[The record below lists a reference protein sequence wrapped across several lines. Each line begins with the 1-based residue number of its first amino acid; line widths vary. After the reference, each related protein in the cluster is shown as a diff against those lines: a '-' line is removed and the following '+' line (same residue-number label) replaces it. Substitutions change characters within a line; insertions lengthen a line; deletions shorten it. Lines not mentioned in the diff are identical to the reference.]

1 MFPPSSQAPKRCRK
15 ITCSILH
22 QNNSFAWW
30 KQLEGAQARAHP
42 SGFSQIN
49 AVCCDTC
56 AENSLEQFLTEPLQ
70 QCWHRGAL
78 WKCSPGLGCSS
89 HPCWRE
95 WLFCLLCQYGL
106 ACWSACHCPLEEGTC
121 GEETGP
127 RLCSLSRAAPAVPRY
142 WEQGKR
148 GFPPIVFREC
158 LHWLQR
164 LLRRSPF
171 LHFQFKSSFIAFPLG
186 TTSVNSVS
194 APCKFLL
201 C

>member
-95 WLFCLLCQYGL
+95 WLFCLLCL
-106 ACWSACHCPLEEGTC
+106 LICL
-121 GEETGP
+121 
-127 RLCSLSRAAPAVPRY
+127 SLSFGGRNMWRGNGASVVLALPSSPSCAAILGA
-142 WEQGKR
+142 
-148 GFPPIVFREC
+148 REARISTHC
-158 LHWLQR
+158 
-164 LLRRSPF
+164 
-171 LHFQFKSSFIAFPLG
+171 
-186 TTSVNSVS
+186 V
-194 APCKFLL
+194 
-201 C
+201 